1 MTTLDAAYGHRHGTA
16 SRPLVVEESTVRIH
30 VKRILMKLD
39 VRDRVQAVTLA
50 YRPVSTSPLDDDP
63 SLGPQR
69 FACAM
74 ARMLDTT
81 SLRCVMCPP
90 AAGASM
96 SWPLGDGSCRGPE
109 ARRRRRLP
117 KP

>member
-63 SLGPQR
+63 SLGATAVR
-69 FACAM
+69 LRDGED
-74 ARMLDTT
+74 ARHDE
-81 SLRCVMCPP
+81 P
-90 AAGASM
+90 ALCDVPAG
-96 SWPLGDGSCRGPE
+96 
-109 ARRRRRLP
+109 RRRLDVVALGRWFLSWP
-117 KP
+117 GSQAP